1 MTNPRKQLFLLLP
14 ILLAVKLNS
23 NLRAGTFAIVSV
35 CALSIAATACA
46 QTNALTAATDTRYG
60 LFNQYDHRS
69 SYGQGVFPE
78 PFLVDDSDLEVNEA
92 RLDWVHTKAHAATAD
107 ELTAEIEKGFGLM
120 TLEAELHYERDVDSG
135 NVSDG
140 IGNIDLGARYPFYQY
155 VSDNGFI
162 DTTLGAGLEAGI
174 PVHSTV
180 SKNAEFVP
188 KVFNDLRL
196 GQHFTVQAIA
206 GYSTLFGPGAD
217 GGAQTFEYG
226 FDFGYS
232 ITREQLHIPHV
243 QQLIPL
249 FELSGETA
257 LNHGESG
264 HTSLTGLAGF
274 RVNLDAIGRVQPRLG
289 VGFVFPVNDNARDD
303 VHWGIATSLVFE
315 Y

>member
-1 MTNPRKQLFLLLP
+1 
-14 ILLAVKLNS
+14 
-23 NLRAGTFAIVSV
+23 
-35 CALSIAATACA
+35 
-46 QTNALTAATDTRYG
+46 
-60 LFNQYDHRS
+60 
-69 SYGQGVFPE
+69 
-78 PFLVDDSDLEVNEA
+78 VDDSDLEVNEA

-107 ELTAEIEKGFGLM
+107 ELTAEIEKGFGLL
-120 TLEAELHYERDVDSG
+120 TVEAELHYERDVDSG

-162 DTTLGAGLEAGI
+162 DTTLGAEVEAGI

-206 GYSTLFGPGAD
+206 GYSTLFGPGED
-217 GGAQTFEYG
+217 GGAQTLEYG

-257 LNHGESG
+257 MNHGESG
-264 HTSLTGLAGF
+264 RTSLTGLAGF
-274 RVNLDAIGRVQPRLG
+274 RASASDLPSPSTTTPATMSTGASPQVSCLNIETIGGTYRHAHHSETFSAPDSRPRHGRLSI
-289 VGFVFPVNDNARDD
+289 R
-303 VHWGIATSLVFE
+303 
-315 Y
+315 